1 MIYDIASYRN
11 QKVNPAKAASDE
23 MQSVTSTIEFD
34 SFQFLDQLIETH
46 DRYKQINDE
55 QNSLY
60 MRMKNILY
68 KINPDLFN
76 RYSWCEV
83 EKNRISLAIAYER
96 GLIDGQKRSK
106 QAY

>member
-11 QKVNPAKAASDE
+11 QKVNPAKAVSNE
-23 MQSVTSTIEFD
+23 MQSVASTIEFN
-34 SFQFLDQLIETH
+34 SFQFLDQLRDAH
-46 DRYKQINDE
+46 DEYKRINEE

-60 MRMKNILY
+60 VRIKNILY
-68 KINPDLFN
+68 KVNPDLFC
-76 RYSWCEV
+76 RYAWCEV

-96 GLIDGQKRSK
+96 GLMDGQKRSK